1 MDEVSITSVIAIII
15 LYSRLVQLVER
26 LAVNQDVAGSSP
38 ALGAKSDRSFMGL
51 RRFTQKNHR
60 GKWGDNREYEK
71 CSLAHYFKFVPRC
84 TSVSRALYATRSGRL
99 SGRLQIYLDKFDS
112 CALLQ
117 WETPSLYSQ
126 TVRVV
131 RLLRRVEK
139 QHFHS
144 FFY

>member
-1 MDEVSITSVIAIII
+1 M
-15 LYSRLVQLVER
+15 LVYRVRWL
-26 LAVNQDVAGSSP
+26 P
-38 ALGAKSDRSFMGL
+38 
-51 RRFTQKNHR
+51 KNLP

-71 CSLAHYFKFVPRC
+71 CSLAHCFKFVPRC

-144 FFY
+144 FFIDKRKIMWYNIYRNKKEKRYTNGTSNYKRTNL